1 MDLTVDSNR
10 DLGDHLFTYLLM
22 KVCYQLGGEME
33 DVEVLPDAVN
43 EELQRLKKQNASD
56 LLHVG
61 EILKGGFYHRS
72 LLYKGHFVSHCFPYF
87 ALFLTSHHH
96 RDQGLKAATAIVFL

>member
-1 MDLTVDSNR
+1 
-10 DLGDHLFTYLLM
+10 M

-72 LLYKGHFVSHCFPYF
+72 LLYKGHFVNESSHF
-87 ALFLTSHHH
+87 
-96 RDQGLKAATAIVFL
+96 